1 MKTIQESWPE
11 INLKPEHRYDIPA
24 NPQQWSVKTIGDV
37 PWTTEAQ
44 LDSLE
49 EFLEIYAE
57 RPVKSNDGGVLA
69 PHAFGLWF
77 IAKHITGHKYKK
89 AGKHISSHRKC
100 TPVGGAH

>member
-11 INLKPEHRYDIPA
+11 VNLKPEHRYDIPA

-37 PWTTEAQ
+37 PWKPEAQ

-49 EFLEIYAE
+49 EFLEVYSE
-57 RPVKSNDGGVLA
+57 RPIKSNQGGVLA

-77 IAKHITGHKYKK
+77 MA
-89 AGKHISSHRKC
+89 
-100 TPVGGAH
+100 